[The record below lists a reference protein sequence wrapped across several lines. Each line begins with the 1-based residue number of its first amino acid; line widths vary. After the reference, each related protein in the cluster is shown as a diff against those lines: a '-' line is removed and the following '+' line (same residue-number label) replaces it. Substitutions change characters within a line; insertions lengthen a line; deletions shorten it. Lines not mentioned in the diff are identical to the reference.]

1 MTPPDS
7 QPPDQFSIG
16 SSIPVLK
23 MLDEA
28 AAIAFYLDY
37 LGYQIDWEHRF
48 NPDIEGSPL
57 YMQIHLGGSV
67 LHLDGHAEA
76 DAPVAEVRIPV
87 VGLDAYHQSLS
98 DRSDVR
104 ETPDIA
110 DPRYEGKGTDLNL
123 TDPSG
128 NLLVFWRREG

>member
-1 MTPPDS
+1 MNPPDS
-7 QPPDQFSIG
+7 RPPNQFSIG
-16 SSIPVLK
+16 SSIPVLR

-28 AAIAFYLDY
+28 AAKAFYLDY

-57 YMQIHLGGSV
+57 YMQIRLGESV
-67 LHLDGHAEA
+67 LHLDGHAGA
-76 DAPVAEVRIPV
+76 DSPVAEVRVPV
-87 VGLDAYHQSLS
+87 VGLDAYHQGLC
-98 DRSDVR
+98 DRPGGI
-104 ETPDIA
+104 ETPDVA

-128 NLLVFWRREG
+128 NRLVFWRRES